1 MIYID
6 KLIRHRPSLLK
17 LWSHHSPTAH
27 IELLKLGYFN
37 NSLPKPLRLTNSKK
51 KITKVQA
58 YKTTVSCSHL
68 VSPAHT
74 YVNINRSKTKA
85 LNQKYHKNPP

>member
-37 NSLPKPLRLTNSKK
+37 NSLPKPLWLTNSKE
-51 KITKVQA
+51 
-58 YKTTVSCSHL
+58 
-68 VSPAHT
+68 
-74 YVNINRSKTKA
+74 N
-85 LNQKYHKNPP
+85 HKGPG